1 MGTDALAGKGFV
13 DKSWDNVHMRVRHF
27 QPSGGSAVPADV
39 VAVGLILLIEHFFC
53 LFEKYLSFFP
63 YCFCQVERCLTV
75 SPWEDSSA
83 ANEHGIGGVH
93 EKQRSPLIRISSWIL
108 LSGVMSQKGQAI
120 RSSWKSLSIDSMTNT
135 A

>member
-1 MGTDALAGKGFV
+1 MPLPARASV
-13 DKSWDNVHMRVRHF
+13 DKSWDDVHMRVRHF

-39 VAVGLILLIEHFFC
+39 VVVGLVLLIEHFFG

-63 YCFCQVERCLTV
+63 FCFCQVERCLTM
-75 SPWEDSSA
+75 SPREDGST
-83 ANEHGIGGVH
+83 ANEHGIGCVH

-135 A
+135 V